1 MLAGLNYILIYAE
14 GVGFHCPNPK
24 LYNINIVEI
33 ELKTL
38 IVVLELDIFLK
49 LFFISLKSIIE
60 L

>member
-14 GVGFHCPNPK
+14 GVDFHCPNPK
-24 LYNINIVEI
+24 LVEI